1 MRAGTGSFGR
11 KGLYIV
17 PARFV
22 VAWTVAAVED
32 SELAKDLLEQAMG
45 GHGVPDV
52 AHADR
57 GTSMTSKPVAQLL
70 VDLGVTRSHSRPH
83 VSNDNP
89 YSEAAF
95 KTLTDTPVF
104 PKNFGSLPDARAFA
118 DAFFGYCNPTS
129 TILRGLQA
137 VARRCESGLH
147 ASRASLLLGCRARGT
162 RRCPAVI
169 RRYRAGTRG
178 NGRPSAVVRRHVHHT
193 RRARRRLEHAPG
205 GQ

>member
-1 MRAGTGSFGR
+1 MQRDGILGP
-11 KGLYIV
+11 KGLYMFFS
-17 PARFV
+17 RFV
-22 VAWTVAAVED
+22 VAWTSAAVED

-95 KTLTDTPVF
+95 KTLKDTLVF
-104 PKNFGSLPDARAFA
+104 PENFGSLPDARAFA
-118 DAFFGYCNPTS
+118 HAFFDYNHEHHSQGS
-129 TILRGLQA
+129 
-137 VARRCESGLH
+137 SG
-147 ASRASLLLGCRARGT
+147 
-162 RRCPAVI
+162 
-169 RRYRAGTRG
+169 
-178 NGRPSAVVRRHVHHT
+178 
-193 RRARRRLEHAPG
+193 
-205 GQ
+205 